1 MLSIIEA
8 EHPVYGR
15 HRRARP
21 PIRFSE
27 TGMEHRRAAPL
38 FDEDSREIL
47 EEIGVTDEEQAT
59 LRESGVL
66 APG

>member
-1 MLSIIEA
+1 
-8 EHPVYGR
+8 
-15 HRRARP
+15 
-21 PIRFSE
+21 
-27 TGMEHRRAAPL
+27 MEHRRAAPL